1 MIGSKLSI
9 KNSRFHVSTSAG
21 DAQLTTTNL
30 NVVIVGANPKL
41 SKMWYAGD
49 YTEDRESSTPDC
61 FSLNGET
68 PHEKSELKQNDLCA
82 SCPQN
87 AWGSKITPE
96 GRKVKACADQKRL
109 ALVMADKTDG
119 DIFLLQVTPSSL
131 SNLNAYQKT
140 LQTRGI
146 APDIAITTLSF
157 DTTVSYP
164 KLKFSFGGFNTDKMQ
179 KNVDKLI
186 GSTDV
191 KIITGE
197 VALVSGQT
205 PVASDFGFTEEAGFN
220 QHEHELGGSNGK

>member
-41 SKMWYAGD
+41 SKVWYAGD

-186 GSTDV
+186 GSTDA

-197 VALVSGQT
+197 VAVVSGQT
-205 PVASDFGFTEEAGFN
+205 PVASDFGFTEEVGFN